1 MDWYDR
7 CMNRE
12 KEACHCKNITYGM
25 IRKRFQ
31 FHGCVQGV
39 GFRFTALHAA
49 NRLNLTGW
57 VRNEYDG
64 SVTLE
69 AQGREEELDML
80 VQMIRDG
87 RYIEIDRIDVTEQP
101 VVLDE
106 KSFQVRH

>member
-1 MDWYDR
+1 
-7 CMNRE
+7 MNRE

-31 FHGCVQGV
+31 FHGRVQGV

-64 SVTLE
+64 SVMLE
-69 AQGREEELDML
+69 AQGREAELDML

-87 RYIEIDRIDVTEQP
+87 RYIEMDRIDVTEQP
-101 VVLDE
+101 VVADE
-106 KSFQVRH
+106 RSFQVRH